1 MARMHGNSHGK
12 AKSRKPVVEI
22 GKIPSDAAITSAQ
35 IEDLIVKY
43 AKDGMGPALIG
54 EKLKNEHK
62 VPYVR
67 QYTGKR
73 MLQILK
79 EKKLVGD
86 IPADLMDLMRT
97 AVNMRKHL
105 EKNKQDKHNE
115 LRLRRTES
123 KIWRLTKYY
132 SREGVLPD
140 GWKYDP
146 KQAELLIKGK
156 A

>member
-1 MARMHGNSHGK
+1 MHGKGRGK

-22 GKIPSDAAITSAQ
+22 GVMPSDAGVTKAE
-35 IEDLIVKY
+35 IEELIERY
-43 AKDGMGPALIG
+43 AKQGMGPAQIG
-54 EKLKNEHK
+54 ETLKLKHK

-73 MLQILK
+73 LAQILK
-79 EKKLVGD
+79 EKKLAGD

-97 AVNMRKHL
+97 AVTMRRHL
-105 EKNKQDKHNE
+105 AKNKQDKHNE

-132 SREGVLPD
+132 VREGKLAQD
-140 GWKYDP
+140 WKYDP
-146 KQAELLIKGK
+146 AQAELLIKGK

>member
-1 MARMHGNSHGK
+1 MARIHGKGHGK
-12 AKSRKPVVEI
+12 AKSRKPIVEL
-22 GKIPSDAAITSAQ
+22 GKIPSDATVTAQ
-35 IEDLIVKY
+35 QVEELIERY
-43 AKDGMGPALIG
+43 AKQGMSPALIG
-54 EKLKNEHK
+54 ERLKNEHK
-62 VPYVR
+62 IPYVR

-73 MLQILK
+73 MLDILK
-79 EKKLVGD
+79 EKKLLGE
-86 IPADLMDLMRT
+86 IPPDLMDLMRS
-97 AVNMRKHL
+97 AVTMRKHL
-105 EKNKQDKHNE
+105 EKNAQDKHNM

-132 SREGVLPD
+132 VGSGALPT